1 MAGNAYQLAPW
12 AKVARPHDDVRSG
25 SLEMGVYAANL
36 ALVYRGA
43 VGVPDVYA
51 RPDRFFAATYVTD
64 GLRRL
69 LVDVTGV
76 LAGQAGDRVLQL
88 RTPFGG
94 GKTHTLLALLHLVR
108 DRRLSIGAN
117 EALGAL
123 PDPGSVE
130 VAVLSGEELDPLST
144 RTTNGVE
151 TRTLW
156 GELAAQLG
164 RYDLVGEHD
173 RTGSAP
179 GGDKLRQV
187 LGDRPVLVLLDEVL
201 VYVEKA
207 MAVTRGESTMG
218 RQAMLFIQALTE
230 AVNGLPQAAM
240 VYSLQ
245 ASVGEAV
252 GAEGLLT
259 QLDHLVSRIDA
270 KREPV
275 TGDEVMRVV
284 QRRLFDELGDP
295 GVHRAVAGA
304 YAELVKR
311 QLQAQAETD
320 DARREADVEARRVE
334 ERILASYP
342 FHPALLDLMYHRWGT
357 LPSYQRT
364 RGALQFLASVTHALW
379 AGGDGSALIGP
390 GEVDLADG
398 PTRSAFFSQVGERER
413 YQSVVEGD
421 IVSDGSGSA
430 VVNRRIGTDSPALEQ
445 LKVGARMATA
455 IMLYSFGTP
464 EGEERGV
471 LESDL
476 IAATLVPGLDR
487 NVIVAALHDLRD
499 EELYLHYTGR
509 RYRFEPTANLT
520 KLVRDE
526 ALKFRPD
533 EVLDTVRR
541 AFEEKLTGSH
551 HVCVWPTGPAQVPDE
566 VAAFTLAF
574 LHPDWDESAT
584 PLSSFV
590 EQARGGRRAYANALG
605 LVIPDGAQFDRAR
618 ASARLQ
624 LATDSLLK
632 QKAKHNLSKEQVDEL
647 TEKLGA
653 ARRDL
658 AASLDGCYSRVA
670 IPVRS
675 TGGSRPWELEDIDL
689 RSLLTAGRPLYDR
702 VMEALAHRVF
712 KTVTV
717 DKLISLSGL
726 GPERPFVVASDL
738 VAAFFSYFEFTK
750 VTSAA
755 AIADVVSRA
764 CADRRIA
771 YAPGAR
777 VENGKLSVR
786 DPSSIRIGVLLTT
799 SEMDLTDTT
808 ALVTPEEVARLVPAP
823 EPGVAVGWVGP
834 GGEVAGEESGAGAG
848 SADAGIPEPAA
859 SPTASI
865 GGTAEAIHS
874 AALRLRLG
882 GGGVFPLNQALVW
895 LRENGQ
901 ELDVEVT
908 IRATPKPEGFDRSKF
923 RNGVLEPLEEGGVEV
938 RPELS

>member
-1 MAGNAYQLAPW
+1 MPGATTTSNAYQLTPW
-12 AKVARPHDDVRSG
+12 AKVARPHDDVTSG

-43 VGVPDVYA
+43 AGAPEVYS
-51 RPDRFFAATYVTD
+51 RPERFFAATYVTD
-64 GLRRL
+64 GLRL
-69 LVDVTGV
+69 LLADVIGA
-76 LAGQAGDRVLQL
+76 LAGQPGDRVLQL

-94 GKTHTLLALLHLVR
+94 GKTHTLLALLHLAR
-108 DRRLSIGAN
+108 DRDLAIRAN
-117 EALGAL
+117 DALGDL
-123 PDPGSVE
+123 PDPGFVE
-130 VAVLSGEELDPLST
+130 VAVLSGEELDPISV
-144 RTTNGVE
+144 RTTKGIE

-156 GELAAQLG
+156 GELAVQLG
-164 RYDLVGEHD
+164 RYDVVAEHD

-179 GGDKLRQV
+179 GGDALRQV

-207 MAVTRGESTMG
+207 MAVARGESTVG

-230 AVNGLPQAAM
+230 AVNGLPHAAM

-284 QRRLFDELGDP
+284 QRRLFADLGDP
-295 GVHRAVAGA
+295 GVHRAVASA
-304 YAELVKR
+304 YADLVRR

-320 DARREADVEARRVE
+320 DARREADVEARRME
-334 ERILASYP
+334 DRILASYP

-379 AGGDGSALIGP
+379 QSGDGSSLIGP
-390 GEVDLADG
+390 GEVDLGDG

-413 YQSVVEGD
+413 YQSVIEGD
-421 IVSDGSGSA
+421 IVSEGSGAA

-445 LKVGARMATA
+445 LRVGTRMATA
-455 IMLYSFGTP
+455 IMLYSFGIP

-471 LESDL
+471 LEGDL

-526 ALKFRPD
+526 AVKFRPD
-533 EVLDTVRR
+533 EVLDSVRN
-541 AFEEKLTGSH
+541 AFEEKLSGAR
-551 HVCVWPTGPAQVPDE
+551 HVSVWPTGPSQVPDH

-584 PLSSFV
+584 PLASFV
-590 EQARGGRRAYANALG
+590 TEARGGKRAYANALG
-605 LVIPDGAQFDRAR
+605 LVLPDGAQFDRAR
-618 ASARLQ
+618 AAARLE
-624 LATDSLLK
+624 LAAASLLK
-632 QKAKHNLSKEQVDEL
+632 QKAKYGLSKEQADEL
-647 TEKLGA
+647 TEKLAG

-658 AASLDGCYSRVA
+658 AAALDACYARVV
-670 IPVRS
+670 IPVRAS
-675 TGGSRPWELEDIDL
+675 SGSQPWEFEDIDL

-702 VMEALAHRVF
+702 VLDALAHRVF

-726 GPERPFVVASDL
+726 GPDRPYVIASDL

-750 VTSAA
+750 LTSAA
-755 AIADVVSRA
+755 AVADVVSRA
-764 CADRRIA
+764 VADRRLA

-777 VENGKLSVR
+777 VDEGQVVLS
-786 DPSSIRIGVLLTT
+786 DPSAIRIGVLLTT
-799 SEMDLTDTT
+799 AETDLSDTT
-808 ALVTPEEVARLVPAP
+808 ALLTLDEAGRLAPPPAATDNEPPSTGTTAAPVPGGGAAGEPAP
-823 EPGVAVGWVGP
+823 A
-834 GGEVAGEESGAGAG
+834 
-848 SADAGIPEPAA
+848 PAL
-859 SPTASI
+859 TASA
-865 GGTAEAIHS
+865 GGAAEAIHS
-874 AALRLRLG
+874 AALRLRLRG
-882 GGGVFPLNQALVW
+882 SGVFPLNQALVW

-901 ELDVEVT
+901 DLDVEVT
-908 IRATPKPEGFDRSKF
+908 VRAVPKPEGFDRIRF
-923 RNGVLEPLEEGGVEV
+923 RNGVLEPLEEAGVEV